1 MQSFEQTFPKED
13 DAHLSLFDH
22 NSKKFCFNLKNPL
35 FRLFLYFIFLLM
47 IILTI
52 IIALSI
58 TLHRKSSTS
67 AQKSLLTHRPF
78 MDSRDY
84 SFFTLKNG
92 LNVLLVKEDNPE
104 KIGAAISVSVGSKN
118 DPIDGTA
125 HFLEHLLFM
134 GSKKY
139 EREDEFWNEIS
150 VQGGSANA
158 FTDEECTVYYF
169 DVQNNGQENFKKIID
184 IWSSFIHQPLISNN
198 AINREIN
205 VNIKKI

>member
-1 MQSFEQTFPKED
+1 MQSFEQSGPKED
-13 DAHLSLFDH
+13 DVHLSLFDH
-22 NSKKFCFNLKNPL
+22 HSQKFCFNLKNPL
-35 FRLFLYFIFLLM
+35 FRLVLYFIFLLI

-58 TLHRKSSTS
+58 TLHRKSSS
-67 AQKSLLTHRPF
+67 PAQKNLLTHRPL
-78 MDSRDY
+78 MDLRDFSY
-84 SFFTLKNG
+84 FTLKNG

-118 DPIDGTA
+118 DPIEGTA

-139 EREDEFWNEIS
+139 EREDQFWNEIS
-150 VQGGSANA
+150 VQGGGANA

-169 DVQNNGQENFKKIID
+169 DVQNNGQENFKKIMD
-184 IWSSFIHQPLISNN
+184 IWASFIQQPLISEN

-205 VNIKKI
+205 VI